1 MENSYSESSYF
12 LCISKE
18 DTYENALR
26 EETEMMKKGFE
37 MKIKKLQ
44 DEVLAVKKE
53 RNNELIE
60 LRANLQREK
69 DSRELL
75 LRKLQIYTKT

>member
-1 MENSYSESSYF
+1 MIEF
-12 LCISKE
+12 LKLHYRKE

-37 MKIKKLQ
+37 LKVKKLQ
-44 DEVLAVKKE
+44 DDVMNVKRE
-53 RNNELIE
+53 RSNELIE
-60 LRANLQREK
+60 LKANLQREREG
-69 DSRELL
+69 RELL

>member
-1 MENSYSESSYF
+1 MF
-12 LCISKE
+12 DSKE

-44 DEVLAVKKE
+44 EEVLTVKKE
-53 RNNELIE
+53 RSSEIIDLKTE
-60 LRANLQREK
+60 LQRER
-69 DSRELL
+69 DARDLL
-75 LRKLQIYTKT
+75 LRKMQIYTKT